1 MATEALLL
9 YIFRTRAFALTE
21 ESLMSYSPT
30 GTLRKAA
37 LGIAAAAFAT
47 GASAL
52 PAFTFSPGAV
62 GLAGASFTGDNLIV
76 SDYATVLLDGSGG
89 FTETGFL
96 SIGSAQ
102 LVGSTFTPGGLNS
115 TYGMYIGFSGAG
127 TTTPGNPSA
136 VPTSGSF
143 TSLNFTLYGYN
154 GSATFGFSG
163 NTPTETASGEVVLA
177 TGSLTSG
184 GVSTIPGGGS
194 FSPAASALVTFNPVA
209 TGFFTNPV
217 PFYSGSFASFVNSPS
232 QVEPFAGGFRI
243 RQGGGSFNFVTTP
256 IPEPS
261 TYALLLAGLAVVGT
275 VARRRKI
282 V

>member
-1 MATEALLL
+1 
-9 YIFRTRAFALTE
+9 
-21 ESLMSYSPT
+21 MSYLPT

-37 LGIAAAAFAT
+37 LGIAAAALAT

-76 SDYATVLLDGSGG
+76 SDYATVMLNGSGG

-115 TYGMYIGFSGAG
+115 TYGMYIAFSGAG
-127 TTTPGNPSA
+127 TTNLGDPSA

-154 GSATFGFSG
+154 GSATFGFNG
-163 NTPTETASGEVVLA
+163 NTPTETANGEIVLA
-177 TGSLTSG
+177 TGSLVSG

-209 TGFFTNPV
+209 AGFFANPV

-256 IPEPS
+256 IPEPG